1 MKNYILFCLA
11 LLPYF
16 LFSCMEDKGTYDYVE
31 VNELTID
38 TIHNQVIEIYDTLR
52 IKSMVKST
60 TEDAAPLEYVWYRY
74 INESLKVDTLSVTES
89 LEYKVA
95 LGIGTYEIIL
105 KVTDMNTGLSAKE
118 TFKLKVV
125 GKFDNGLMVLGE
137 VKGQPSLVFI
147 NNAGNITD
155 MYNTSNASLLG
166 KNPVAVANAVCPN
179 ISYIK
184 DIMVLC
190 DDGFGGVALSAA
202 DFSVNKPYKD
212 LFFLAPESV
221 KPQAYYRGMSH
232 YGWTNADFIISGGK
246 LHARMLGYAEELKR
260 KTAFNPAVPGDYE
273 LSPYAIVSA
282 KDYLFYDNKNERFL
296 VIRGDFM
303 SMSATFS
310 TLVSA
315 TSEFNPSKVGMKLI
329 YMSEAAP
336 EGSTKRGMG
345 IFRDQNNQLQRL
357 VFTLNKFSD
366 MIKIQPIKLLS
377 KTEVTVAEGIDQASA
392 YAMSLAH
399 PFLYYSKGSK
409 IYLYEW
415 ENNISTPVYDVD
427 TVIDN
432 STIDKIYIEYVAS
445 GGYGSKS
452 DIYNTV
458 MYVASS
464 ENGKSGQNGSI
475 HVLKLAMNGI
485 VEKRTAF
492 YPNVC
497 GKTVSLCYKR

>member
-1 MKNYILFCLA
+1 MKNYILYILA
-11 LLPYF
+11 LLPCCF
-16 LFSCMEDKGTYDYVE
+16 FSCMEDKGTYDYVA
-31 VNELTID
+31 VNQLSID
-38 TIHNQVIEIYDTLR
+38 TIHNQVVEIYDTL
-52 IKSMVKST
+52 KVKVDVKSSQT
-60 TEDAAPLEYVWYRY
+60 SGSLEYVWYRY
-74 INESLKVDTLSVTES
+74 LNKTLVTDTLSTQPELS
-89 LEYKVA
+89 YKMTWG
-95 LGIGTYEIIL
+95 LGDYEVIF
-105 KVTDMNTGLSAKE
+105 KVTDLNTGLSDKKN
-118 TFKLKVV
+118 FKVNVV
-125 GKFDNGLMVLGE
+125 GKFNTGLMVLGKNGE
-137 VKGQPSLVFI
+137 QPNLIFI
-147 NNAGNITD
+147 NNAGNVTD
-155 MYNTSNASLLG
+155 MYNASNASLLG
-166 KNPVAVANAVCPN
+166 KNPVVVANAVCPN

-202 DFSVNKPYKD
+202 DFSVNKSYKD

-246 LHARMLGYAEELKR
+246 LHARMLGYAEELGR
-260 KTAFNPAVPGDYE
+260 QTAFNPYVPGDYE

-282 KDYLFYDNKNERFL
+282 EDYLFYDNKNERFL
-296 VIRGDFM
+296 VVRGDFM
-303 SMSATFS
+303 SMRTTFS

-452 DIYNTV
+452 DVYNTV